1 MQSTKGFPFVQLPT
15 VAEFAPLFLMHTSTA
30 RVSFRSPLCGP
41 TYHPEVDKVMIHQIR
56 NKTCDQNINLLVLRR
71 CGAALPRLGLGLA
84 EWNSPGGASAPA
96 TETQALQCS
105 IEFIYYLYVILHLP
119 TKPIEPI
126 KPIAYHI
133 FLRDAGNQVTTRSRV

>member
-1 MQSTKGFPFVQLPT
+1 
-15 VAEFAPLFLMHTSTA
+15 
-30 RVSFRSPLCGP
+30 
-41 TYHPEVDKVMIHQIR
+41 MIHQIR
-56 NKTCDQNINLLVLRR
+56 NKMIYNRCDQNINLLVLRR

-84 EWNSPGGASAPA
+84 EWNSPSGASAPA
-96 TETQALQCS
+96 KETQALQCS

>member
-1 MQSTKGFPFVQLPT
+1 MQLPT

-30 RVSFRSPLCGP
+30 RVSFRGPLCSP

-96 TETQALQCS
+96 KETQALQCS
-105 IEFIYYLYVILHLP
+105 IEFIYYYILFICHSTSTY